1 MTTDISQVTEDSARG
16 SFFLFSGATLASIIL
31 AVSAILMGRFLG
43 PELYGQYNLVLVV
56 PMLLALLTDL
66 GMNAGVTKFAASLR
80 TEGKSERIPAIIKY
94 SLIFRLAI
102 GITVSIFSIVFANY
116 FALLINRPDFVFFI
130 QIASLS
136 VVFQVFF
143 TTANSAFV
151 GLDQSEYSALNTT
164 IRAVLTTILQVA
176 LVLFSFSVTGA
187 LIGFVGGFLIA
198 SIVGSAILF
207 IKFLKPNKRSIK
219 RGIANENGR
228 QILLL
233 LAKYGMPVYVSVVL
247 VGFFPL
253 YQQVILAFFTS
264 DVAIGNFRAAY
275 NFVAL
280 LTILSASLTT
290 AFLPAFS
297 KLESA
302 RPEVISTFFNKAN
315 KYTCLIVI
323 PITISVIIFSGPI
336 VNLIYGATYTSAALY
351 LSLNCSVFLLAI
363 IGSLTLMSVFN
374 GIGKTRLTMNM
385 TLINFVLLLVL
396 SPPLAA
402 LYDVVGVIV
411 AFLVSTI
418 VASVYAAIVAIRQL
432 KIKFSFGPD
441 LRIYLISLLSAV
453 PPLVL
458 LVFLSL
464 NFIAV
469 LLIGGLMYLIIF
481 ITLMPIMGIVNEAEI
496 ESLEKVTGKLPLVRF
511 IARPLFGYQ
520 HKIFNTLY
528 GSNNP

>member
-1 MTTDISQVTEDSARG
+1 MTTDLSQVTEDSARG

-43 PELYGQYNLVLVV
+43 PELYGQYTLVLVV
-56 PMLLALLTDL
+56 PMLLVLFTDL

-80 TEGKSERIPAIIKY
+80 AEGKSERIPAIITH
-94 SLIFRLAI
+94 SLLFRLAI
-102 GITVSIFSIVFANY
+102 GVTVSIFSLVFANY
-116 FALLINRPDFVFFI
+116 FALLINRPDFTFFI

-136 VVFQVFF
+136 VIFQVFF

-151 GLDQSEYSALNTT
+151 GLDQSEYSALITT
-164 IRAVLTTILQVA
+164 IRAILTTILQIG
-176 LVLFSFSVTGA
+176 LILCSFSVTGA
-187 LIGFVGGFLIA
+187 LIGYVGGFIIA
-198 SIVGSAILF
+198 SIVGIAILF
-207 IKFLKPNKRSIK
+207 LNFLKPTKKIV
-219 RGIANENGR
+219 NENGR
-228 QILLL
+228 QIIVL

-247 VGFFPL
+247 LGFFPL

-264 DVAIGNFRAAY
+264 DAAIGNFRAAY

-280 LTILSASLTT
+280 LSIISTSLTT

-302 RPEVISTFFNKAN
+302 TPEVISTFFNKAN
-315 KYTCLIVI
+315 KYACLIVI
-323 PITISVIIFSGPI
+323 PITVSVIIFSGPI

-363 IGSLTLMSVFN
+363 IGSFTLMSVFN
-374 GIGKTRLTMNM
+374 GLGKTRLTMNM

-418 VASVYAAIVAIRQL
+418 VASLYAAVVAVRQL

-441 LRIYLISLLSAV
+441 LRIYLISILSAV
-453 PPLVL
+453 PPLIL

-464 NFIAV
+464 NFTLV

-481 ITLMPIMGIVNEAEI
+481 ITLMPIMGIVTEAEI
-496 ESLEKVTGKLPLVRF
+496 ESLQKVTGRLPLVKF
-511 IARPLFGYQ
+511 IAKPLFGYQ
-520 HKIFNTLY
+520 HKIFK
-528 GSNNP
+528 SIKRS